1 MGLSAF
7 DFAGSFLGGVQ
18 ERAQEYDDALAKR
31 IQKLADK
38 GPSDTTKSKYAA
50 EYADYKADKKTLE
63 AIQAAGITSDRGQ
76 MLAGGYDSMQDYLDA
91 RASAKLAGED
101 LYHEMF
107 TIGDEPK
114 YTPADY
120 GITNVRDDGSTVT
133 TAGQMFDQF
142 FRPDVY
148 KARIGELTP
157 TPTAETSTTYRR
169 GKNERTAEDI
179 QKSKDAIIARA
190 VALQSAG
197 EHDKLPA
204 ELTVNR
210 VVDGV
215 MMTYTLMKT
224 DNKKIGIAFEGFDR
238 YRQIGDGVEKDTKS
252 DWAVKMEEHEKTKP
266 VDINSPTYEKRL
278 EEWTYKFNKLMFG
291 ETFKEGPDVG
301 DVISGVYNNKNQK
314 VNVQYTGKDTDLWNG
329 MEGYRLFGE
338 PEPEDTPNEITV
350 NKLIDGVMHTYSLIK
365 TSNTNIGT
373 ALEDFEGYRVIGEPV
388 PTDAISNLQE
398 QLNEHG
404 EEPNSSQYETV
415 EMYESARDIWRKGYN
430 KILYGITSLED
441 SDGPKVGTITS
452 GVLNDKGVKVNVQ
465 FTGKSTDNFMGMEGY
480 RLFGGDKESTD
491 TRTESSKKLDE
502 QAERIITS
510 SKYLNYDPILVH
522 MGIVDDDDKP
532 LELDMDIARI
542 LAERFNAMDITI
554 DGDVVDRFMAQ
565 FDTPTPLYELKPEG
579 WSNVNPK
586 QVEKYSL
593 GYFGK
598 VEGTKYYKSLEEA
611 KNYMGWI
618 NSKARTWANA
628 YYMDEAEA
636 VSVVERL
643 ALLGVQKEPNNRDL
657 NDLWFNQFGT
667 VHRHPTKNIEYSLDD
682 LFAQA
687 RAFKNL
693 DSQRNRTWHQSLTK
707 FFEAIQLDEA
717 ALKTLRNE

>member
-197 EHDKLPA
+197 EYDKLPA

-291 ETFKEGPDVG
+291 ETFKEGPNVG

-415 EMYESARDIWRKGYN
+415 EMYESARDTWRRGYN
-430 KILYGITSLED
+430 KILFGVTSLED
-441 SDGPKVGTITS
+441 SDSPTIIS
-452 GVLNDKGVKVNVQ
+452 GVFNDKGVKVNVEY
-465 FTGKSTDNFMGMEGY
+465 TGKDTDSWNGMEGY
-480 RLFGGDKESTD
+480 RLFGGGEAADTIKVGTTKEYYDKESNTIQQLVYLGGEASYKGLVGWQSFGD
-491 TRTESSKKLDE
+491 AKPIKEDSISLQTTYNDQGQEVKIYYTGDKNDSWNGIDKGWVQIGKAKAISDNWSFKDALQVIDAAIAAGTTINERQYE
-502 QAERIITS
+502 QGRFSFMQGENA
-510 SKYLNYDPILVH
+510 
-522 MGIVDDDDKP
+522 
-532 LELDMDIARI
+532 
-542 LAERFNAMDITI
+542 LAMEMSA
-554 DGDVVDRFMAQ
+554 A
-565 FDTPTPLYELKPEG
+565 
-579 WSNVNPK
+579 
-586 QVEKYSL
+586 
-593 GYFGK
+593 
-598 VEGTKYYKSLEEA
+598 
-611 KNYMGWI
+611 
-618 NSKARTWANA
+618 
-628 YYMDEAEA
+628 
-636 VSVVERL
+636 
-643 ALLGVQKEPNNRDL
+643 
-657 NDLWFNQFGT
+657 
-667 VHRHPTKNIEYSLDD
+667 
-682 LFAQA
+682 
-687 RAFKNL
+687 L
-693 DSQRNRTWHQSLTK
+693 DSYDKFVIMVRDFKFMKVDEVKMVNQQETK
-707 FFEAIQLDEA
+707 FLLLLEQ
-717 ALKTLRNE
+717 